1 MFGQVTLFQTYS
13 TAHAKQANSAI
24 RGVWRHRVYA
34 ESTRHRPSGRQVAAF
49 VRRVTPH
56 LDSAKRETPRHDA
69 EEIGDMTPS
78 RSANNVMNYN
88 LSWIETAGDSEFCII
103 MFIKCRVTVTFRKK
117 PTT

>member
-1 MFGQVTLFQTYS
+1 MMYS

-34 ESTRHRPSGRQVAAF
+34 ESTRHRPSGRRVAAF

-78 RSANNVMNYN
+78 RSANNVMNFN
-88 LSWIETAGDSEFCII
+88 LSWIETDSEFCII
-103 MFIKCRVTVTFRKK
+103 IFIKCRVTTFRKK
-117 PTT
+117 YTK